1 MADQFLGEIRV
12 FGFNFPPTGWAQCNG
27 QLLPITQN
35 TALFTLLGTT
45 YGGNGSTTFG
55 LPDLQGSVA
64 MQHGQGPGLSEYFLG
79 ELGGAD
85 SITLD
90 ASEIPAHTHA
100 VRGQTG
106 TGNLQ
111 EPSSTRSLARSGGA
125 TIYTSNA
132 STNLV
137 PMAFQSLGVG
147 GSSLPHDNVSPVL
160 VMNFCIAIQGI
171 FPPRS

>member
-1 MADQFLGEIRV
+1 MSDQFLGEIRV

-45 YGGNGSTTFG
+45 YGGNGATTFG

-64 MQHGQGPGLSEYFLG
+64 MQHGQGAGLSDYSLG
-79 ELGGAD
+79 ELGGVD
-85 SITLD
+85 SVTLD
-90 ASEIPAHTHA
+90 PSEIPLHTHA
-100 VRGQTG
+100 VRGQTS

-111 EPSSTRSLARSGGA
+111 EAAPTRSLARSGGA

-137 PMAFQSLGVG
+137 PMAFQSLGVAG
-147 GSSLPHDNVSPVL
+147 GSQPHDNTSPVL

-171 FPPRS
+171 FPPRP

>member
-1 MADQFLGEIRV
+1 MADPFLGEIRV

-64 MQHGQGPGLSEYFLG
+64 MQHGQGPGLSLYDLG
-79 ELGGAD
+79 ESGGSD
-85 SITLD
+85 TVSLE
-90 ASEIPAHTHA
+90 ASEIPAHTHV
-100 VRGQTG
+100 VRGQTN

-111 EPSSTRSLARSGGA
+111 EPASARSLARSGGG
-125 TIYTSNA
+125 TIYTSNV
-132 STNLV
+132 SSNLV
-137 PMAFQSLGVG
+137 PMAPQTLTPA
-147 GSSLPHDNVSPVL
+147 GSSLPHDNVAPVL

-171 FPPRS
+171 FPPRD